1 MTETKLNLGNIDL
14 RQWLFCVDGF
24 FFFYCQVP
32 GLAENRPSVVRGDQ
46 ILVRIKDSKGQ
57 PEKEEYQGFVHIL
70 GLNDVHLKFSPKWV
84 VISNNCSNMCTA
96 AAMISKY

>member
-1 MTETKLNLGNIDL
+1 MV
-14 RQWLFCVDGF
+14 FCF
-24 FFFYCQVP
+24 FSQVP

-70 GLNDVHLKFSPKWV
+70 GLNDVHLKFSPK
-84 VISNNCSNMCTA
+84 
-96 AAMISKY
+96 